1 MVDWEAWKKKLEVPK
16 DEDSGYS
23 NDSLTNRDLIPFGPD
38 RRTWNPFA
46 YSAYW
51 LVESLSITGYTTGS
65 SLVGFGLSVKQSI
78 LCSFGAG
85 AIYGLFAAVMG
96 SIGAKYHVG
105 YPVIARMQYG
115 IRGSTFGIIMRI
127 ITGIIWWGVQ
137 AYFGAQAFAVMISA
151 MRPSFATWD
160 SFDNKNGITSA
171 NFVGLFLYCL
181 CMIPCTLIKPEN
193 LHWFFRSVTFLI
205 MGTLFGL
212 LGYSVK
218 NAHGVGVLFTE
229 SNTFTSNG
237 TLAWAC
243 IKGIF
248 SIVGSAGTGIL
259 GQSDFTRYATTR
271 SAPIYS
277 QIIGAPAGLTVAC
290 IIGAISTSA
299 SYEFLGVKEWNPVLL
314 MAKILVHENY
324 SAASRAAVFF
334 GALTFVLQQLAINL
348 LLNSLS
354 SSMDMTGLCPK
365 YLNIKRSGFIVMS
378 LGILIWPWKI
388 LTSAKAV
395 IVFGNGWGCFCSS
408 QTGIIIAKYF
418 IIYRRKMLLKDLYID
433 SEESIY
439 WFYNG
444 FDWRSIL
451 SFFIGTVFLIPG
463 LAWDTQGRS
472 NGFWTWMYQ
481 ISYLS
486 GIIISMTSEI
496 ALHTLFPQK
505 DIKPSTKVEDVFNE
519 DGSRIE
525 SAEKIEGV
533 TVEVVETVSIE
544 NKSKMS

>member
-1 MVDWEAWKKKLEVPK
+1 
-16 DEDSGYS
+16 
-23 NDSLTNRDLIPFGPD
+23 
-38 RRTWNPFA
+38 
-46 YSAYW
+46 
-51 LVESLSITGYTTGS
+51 
-65 SLVGFGLSVKQSI
+65 
-78 LCSFGAG
+78 
-85 AIYGLFAAVMG
+85 
-96 SIGAKYHVG
+96 
-105 YPVIARMQYG
+105 
-115 IRGSTFGIIMRI
+115 
-127 ITGIIWWGVQ
+127 
-137 AYFGAQAFAVMISA
+137 
-151 MRPSFATWD
+151 
-160 SFDNKNGITSA
+160 
-171 NFVGLFLYCL
+171 
-181 CMIPCTLIKPEN
+181 
-193 LHWFFRSVTFLI
+193 
-205 MGTLFGL
+205 
-212 LGYSVK
+212 
-218 NAHGVGVLFTE
+218 
-229 SNTFTSNG
+229 
-237 TLAWAC
+237 
-243 IKGIF
+243 
-248 SIVGSAGTGIL
+248 
-259 GQSDFTRYATTR
+259 
-271 SAPIYS
+271 
-277 QIIGAPAGLTVAC
+277 
-290 IIGAISTSA
+290 
-299 SYEFLGVKEWNPVLL
+299 
-314 MAKILVHENY
+314 
-324 SAASRAAVFF
+324 
-334 GALTFVLQQLAINL
+334 
-348 LLNSLS
+348 
-354 SSMDMTGLCPK
+354 MDMTGLCPK